1 MKSNIKLR
9 KIFAEF
15 FGLIGF
21 KPNIFSPSQSI
32 INVLNYHY
40 FSKDLNGLVE
50 LEDLEIN
57 IEILDQQLK
66 FFSEEFNVINVKDQ
80 DIKSLTSSSK
90 PYLLLTI
97 DDGDYSILEA
107 LKTFATYQIPAIL
120 FIPFGLC
127 LPKDQ
132 PDAIKSRLFNIFAS
146 QNFSIEE
153 KKQFF
158 ATVSRNNIG
167 ANKNLLEKFLEIYPS
182 NLNLKREK
190 ITMDQINELAHS
202 NLFTISSHSMSHPVL
217 SGLPKEWQKWEI
229 DTAQKYV
236 KKVGGNVN
244 FFAYPFGYSK
254 SFNALTKD
262 ILNEANISYAFTS
275 RSRLRYADNAPY
287 EIGRTGVH
295 NISSTY
301 YLRGLANGAFEIFDN
316 ILKR

>member
-1 MKSNIKLR
+1 MKSNIRLR

-21 KPNIFSPSQSI
+21 KPNIFSSSQSI
-32 INVLNYHY
+32 INVLNYHF
-40 FSKDLNGLVE
+40 FSKDPSGSVE

-107 LKTFATYQIPAIL
+107 LKTFVTHQIPAIL

-167 ANKNLLEKFLEIYPS
+167 TNKNLLERFLETYPS

-190 ITMDQINELAHS
+190 ITMDHINELAHS

-217 SGLPKEWQKWEI
+217 SALPKEWQKWEI

-244 FFAYPFGYSK
+244 FFAYPFGYAK
-254 SFNALTKD
+254 SFTALTKD
-262 ILNEANISYAFTS
+262 ILNEANISYAFTT

-287 EIGRTGVH
+287 EIGRTVVH